1 MPTLVETVC
10 RVAASQVGTHEG
22 FSGGHWDNNQKY
34 SDEVPGLTWSDRQPW
49 CQTFVTWVARKAGA
63 QALYHPV
70 EAPTASCDAAGAWF
84 RKIGRWSEY
93 PAVGAQVF
101 YGSSRDLNH
110 TGIVLSYDGQLIHT
124 VEGNTNDSGSREGNG
139 VYAKT
144 RRRRDVHVVG
154 YGYPDFPEGLQ
165 SADPAW
171 QTGTAP
177 PVPAPK
183 PPSDKV
189 ARIDGVDLSHHNTG
203 VTLGALRTAK
213 ASGVKFVSHKAT
225 EGTGFVDGQYPAR
238 RRLAATAGIPFGGYH
253 FARPRR
259 SSGAAQAR
267 QFLEVARPEPGDLVP
282 MLDLEDRGGLRRRR
296 LTAWVG
302 EFVEEVRRQTGVP
315 PIVYTP
321 FDLEESFGCRL
332 WVARYNDAMLPARV
346 PAPWKECDIWQFSNG
361 RFGRP
366 DLVPGLG
373 RVDINTLGP
382 RPTVSVVE
390 LSIPVPD
397 RPPLSVPLPVPDHV
411 SFHDVTA
418 NVQHTD
424 PAVQTT
430 AYIERIAAGADLVG
444 WQEIEDL
451 DEVAALRALPGF
463 AHFLPGGAGNA
474 VAISWR
480 TEVFE
485 RVGRGQSLLVHRGQ
499 PHVTPARHINVV
511 RLRHRATGTVI
522 SRINTQIVHHIE
534 VAGHPRVYR
543 GAEAQRYDEQ
553 LARAQKHIALL
564 RETIRRYGEKGPVVF
579 GGDLNVDYLA
589 EDRLRPDRR
598 TPWFPLTAL
607 GSVVTFDMPGVGT
620 HGRREIDWSGHTAGL
635 GCDDVQALDL
645 GSSDHRAVLKTYR
658 LAA

>member
-1 MPTLVETVC
+1 M
-10 RVAASQVGTHEG
+10 
-22 FSGGHWDNNQKY
+22 
-34 SDEVPGLTWSDRQPW
+34 
-49 CQTFVTWVARKAGA
+49 
-63 QALYHPV
+63 
-70 EAPTASCDAAGAWF
+70 
-84 RKIGRWSEY
+84 
-93 PAVGAQVF
+93 F

-225 EGTGFVDGQYPAR
+225 EGTGFVDGQYPPGAGWPRPRESPSAATTSPARAARAAR
-238 RRLAATAGIPFGGYH
+238 RRPGSSSRSHVRSRATSCRCWTSRTAAVC
-253 FARPRR
+253 
-259 SSGAAQAR
+259 AAA
-267 QFLEVARPEPGDLVP
+267 A
-282 MLDLEDRGGLRRRR
+282 DRLG
-296 LTAWVG
+296 G

-598 TPWFPLTAL
+598 TPWFPLTAPAPWSPSTCRASAPTVA
-607 GSVVTFDMPGVGT
+607 GRSTGPGTPRVSAATTCRPSTSAAVTTGP
-620 HGRREIDWSGHTAGL
+620 
-635 GCDDVQALDL
+635 
-645 GSSDHRAVLKTYR
+645 SSRPTGWR
-658 LAA
+658 PEP